1 MIAAAIFFKTVVRW
15 ESTSISLSNRYP
27 QTNDNNSIRI
37 VQLVQIKKKY
47 LIIEMAREA
56 IPKEINKYKI
66 HQYGVGILVNR
77 ILKKT

>member
-1 MIAAAIFFKTVVRW
+1 M
-15 ESTSISLSNRYP
+15 SLSNRYP

-66 HQYGVGILVNR
+66 HQYGRGYFSEQNTQENINKNLRDENAD
-77 ILKKT
+77 